1 MGYIKME
8 NTQIRSFGRI
18 KGRKLSN
25 NKINTLDNILPIYQ
39 VENNKEYLSQLIS
52 IEDNIFFYICFG
64 YGEHTAHQAKLN
76 TKTKI
81 IACETYINGILS
93 LISKIKEEKLENIK
107 LYNGD
112 ARLLLENMPDH
123 SIDKIFILFPDPW
136 PKKKQNKRRI
146 INSNF
151 IDLVKLKLKNDGIL
165 FFASDILNYV
175 EWTIDFTK
183 NKLQPLFNNIED
195 CKKEPEWWIKT
206 RYQQKAIKEGRDSY
220 FLEFKNI
227 N

>member
-18 KGRKLSN
+18 KGRKLSD
-25 NKINTLDNILPIYQ
+25 NKINTLDTILPIYQ
-39 VENNKEYLSQLIS
+39 VENNKEYLSKLINK
-52 IEDNIFFYICFG
+52 EDNIFFEIGFG

-81 IACETYINGILS
+81 IACETYINGVLS
-93 LISKIKEEKLENIK
+93 LISKIKDEKIDNIK

-136 PKKKQNKRRI
+136 SKKKQNKRRI
-146 INSNF
+146 INSDF
-151 IDLVKLKLKNDGIL
+151 INLVKLKLKNGGIL
-165 FFASDILNYV
+165 FLAFCFV
-175 EWTIDFTK
+175 TF
-183 NKLQPLFNNIED
+183 
-195 CKKEPEWWIKT
+195 
-206 RYQQKAIKEGRDSY
+206 
-220 FLEFKNI
+220 
-227 N
+227 